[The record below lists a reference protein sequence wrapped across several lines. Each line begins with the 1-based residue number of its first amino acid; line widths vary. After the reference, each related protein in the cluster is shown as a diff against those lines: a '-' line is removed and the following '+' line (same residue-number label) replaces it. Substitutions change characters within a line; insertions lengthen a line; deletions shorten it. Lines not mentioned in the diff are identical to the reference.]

1 MTEQRQT
8 PEGFL
13 HILRSIYNLPAS
25 VIVVRGEWK
34 TGKTDF
40 ALFTAQVLRELG
52 LITHIGSNIEVY
64 KDIAFNEPDN
74 VNVNYIDALNTL
86 KVWASAVGK
95 KLFIYDEVIESMP
108 SRSSM
113 SRLNVSWLK
122 FLPQLSKLHTHLI
135 VVTQERSMI
144 DSIFKNRVF
153 NRGEWE
159 KTSLTTAIFR
169 SRSLGIRGYILK
181 TIPKT
186 ILVFNPDKIASFQ
199 LEQSSTVFETLP
211 RTLQV
216 AKLLSQG
223 YRLGSV
229 RSELQINDEQIHREI
244 VKISRILITLSQDSS
259 MGNTVS
265 NFVRKLDE

>member
-1 MTEQRQT
+1 MLELKY
-8 PEGFL
+8 PESFL

-64 KDIAFNEPDN
+64 KDPGFTEPDN
-74 VNVNYIDALNTL
+74 LNVNYIDALNTL

-113 SRLNVSWLK
+113 SRLNVSWLR

-181 TIPKT
+181 MIPKT
-186 ILVFNPDKIASFQ
+186 ILIFNPDKIASFQ
-199 LEQSSTVFETLP
+199 LEQSSLAFETLP

-216 AKLLSQG
+216 AKLLSEHT
-223 YRLGSV
+223 RIGSIESQLNLDRV
-229 RSELQINDEQIHREI
+229 QIHREI
-244 VKISRILITLSQDSS
+244 SKIAKIIVTMLQDSS
-259 MGNTVS
+259 MGKRVS
-265 NFVRKLDE
+265 ESVTKLDE

>member
-1 MTEQRQT
+1 MLELKY
-8 PEGFL
+8 PESFL

-64 KDIAFNEPDN
+64 KDTAFNEPDN
-74 VNVNYIDALNTL
+74 LNVNYIDALNTL

-113 SRLNVSWLK
+113 SRLNVSWLR

-135 VVTQERSMI
+135 VITQERSLI
-144 DSIFKNRVF
+144 DSIFKNKIF
-153 NRGEWE
+153 NRGEWD
-159 KTSLTTAIFR
+159 KISLTTAVFR

-181 TIPKT
+181 NVPKT
-186 ILVFNPDKIASFQ
+186 MFIFNPYKIASFQ
-199 LEQSSTVFETLP
+199 LEQSSTAFETLP

-216 AKLLSQG
+216 AKLLSEKRTIG
-223 YRLGSV
+223 YITNQLGIQH
-229 RSELQINDEQIHREI
+229 LQVYREI
-244 VKISRILITLSQDSS
+244 YKISQIILTLLQDSS
-259 MGNTVS
+259 MGKRVS
-265 NFVRKLDE
+265 DSVRKQEE